1 MEYRK
6 ATKSDLEIIWNK
18 NINSHPED
26 ERWKRWKEEYIS
38 YNEKNMAITFVAVQD
53 EPVGEITI
61 LFSPECKPV
70 AGKPKLCDGKK
81 IANMNAFRIEKKFE
95 GQGHISKLVK
105 MAEQVA
111 KEMGIEELT
120 IGVEE
125 NEKRNRDIYEHFGFK
140 EFIESEVDHDEGDA
154 VVLYYK
160 KRI

>member
-1 MEYRK
+1 M
-6 ATKSDLEIIWNK
+6 
-18 NINSHPED
+18 
-26 ERWKRWKEEYIS
+26 
-38 YNEKNMAITFVAVQD
+38 
-53 EPVGEITI
+53 
-61 LFSPECKPV
+61 
-70 AGKPKLCDGKK
+70 
-81 IANMNAFRIEKKFE
+81 
-95 GQGHISKLVK
+95 K

-125 NEKRNRDIYEHFGFK
+125 NEKRNRAIYEHFGFK